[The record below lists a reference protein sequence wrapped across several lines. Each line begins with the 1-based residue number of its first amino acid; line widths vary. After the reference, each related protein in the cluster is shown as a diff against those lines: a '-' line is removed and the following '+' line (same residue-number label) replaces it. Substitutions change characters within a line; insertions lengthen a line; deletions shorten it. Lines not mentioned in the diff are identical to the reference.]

1 MKDDDGFRALID
13 DLESSDKP
21 VIRAAVDALI
31 SLAADSADLQ
41 NTLGRLL
48 LDTRRKNRW
57 PAAYVL
63 AHLPQPSSQT
73 IQILLDGLDHPEPD
87 IRWAIGLLLVRLG
100 KAEQRIVDSLLEL
113 CRKGSSAQK
122 RMAVYSVRNL
132 NLNDENSLEILLAL
146 LHDADPTVRVAVVT
160 SLKDRSQ
167 MDSAARHKILRV
179 FSDDPDVRV
188 RNAAAIT
195 LAQLGSPS
203 DEFLRALTEACE
215 GGDVQ
220 LKKAAL
226 AAFALLKNK
235 RSAPTGS

>member
-1 MKDDDGFRALID
+1 MKDDAGIRALID

-31 SLAADSADLQ
+31 PLAADSADLQ
-41 NTLGRLL
+41 STLGRLL

-63 AHLPQPSSQT
+63 AHLPHPSFLT
-73 IQILLDGLDHPEPD
+73 MRILLDGLDHPEPD
-87 IRWAIGLLLVRLG
+87 IRWAIGLLLVRLANTEHG
-100 KAEQRIVDSLLEL
+100 VVDSLLEL
-113 CRKGSSAQK
+113 CQKGSSAQK
-122 RMAVYSVRNL
+122 RMAVYCVRNL
-132 NLNDENSLEILLAL
+132 NLNDENSLERLLAL
-146 LHDADPTVRVAVVT
+146 LHDTDPTVRVAVVT
-160 SLKDRSQ
+160 SLRDRAQ
-167 MDSAARHKILRV
+167 MDSAARQKLLRV
-179 FSDDPDVRV
+179 FLDDPDLRV

-203 DEFLRALTEACE
+203 EEFLRGLTKACAGE
-215 GGDVQ
+215 DAQ

>member
-1 MKDDDGFRALID
+1 MKDDEGIRALID

-31 SLAADSADLQ
+31 SLAANSAALQ
-41 NTLGRLL
+41 STLGGLL

-63 AHLPQPSSQT
+63 AHLPQPSYDT
-73 IQILLDGLDHPEPD
+73 IRILLDGLDHPEPD
-87 IRWAIGLLLVRLG
+87 IRWAIALLLVRLG
-100 KAEQRIVDSLLEL
+100 KTDQRIVDSLMEL

-122 RMAVYSVRNL
+122 RMAVYCVRNL
-132 NLNDENSLEILLAL
+132 NLNDENSLGILLAL
-146 LHDADPTVRVAVVT
+146 LHDADPTVRVAAVT

-167 MDSAARHKILRV
+167 MDSAARQKLVRA
-179 FSDDPDVRV
+179 FSDDPDLRV

-203 DEFLRALTEACE
+203 DEFLEALTKAYE
-215 GGDVQ
+215 GENAQ